1 MSPTAFKQQVA
12 QLISHL
18 TRCYE
23 LCDNII
29 ANRRISERH
38 EHLNNLRAGLK
49 AACSAIQIEFN
60 TLRKVLGS
68 RMDLGDDPARHAL
81 NRNIRELEIDIE
93 ARLYDIASRRTDGL
107 PGFRD
112 MLRKVQG
119 IEDGSKDII
128 EDLGERLRAPPM
140 PIPIARPT
148 TTPKPTEKPATPRP
162 ATPKPKKTDE
172 VVMSV
177 KELEKLL
184 SHVKSCWEER
194 NVAGKTLYVN
204 CFDDTRR
211 QWERPE
217 GFIKSLPK
225 VAKPPRTPS
234 WEQEPFPRRVRRGS
248 WERTSGW

>member
-1 MSPTAFKQQVA
+1 MSPTAFKQQVN

-112 MLRKVQG
+112 MLRRVQG

-140 PIPIARPT
+140 PVPIPRPT
-148 TTPKPTEKPATPRP
+148 TTPKPTEKPASHAETEEDGRGCYVCEGVR
-162 ATPKPKKTDE
+162 E
-172 VVMSV
+172 VAESCE
-177 KELEKLL
+177 ELLGG
-184 SHVKSCWEER
+184 EECGGEDALCQLFR
-194 NVAGKTLYVN
+194 RYEEAVGTAG
-204 CFDDTRR
+204 
-211 QWERPE
+211 
-217 GFIKSLPK
+217 GIH
-225 VAKPPRTPS
+225 
-234 WEQEPFPRRVRRGS
+234 
-248 WERTSGW
+248 